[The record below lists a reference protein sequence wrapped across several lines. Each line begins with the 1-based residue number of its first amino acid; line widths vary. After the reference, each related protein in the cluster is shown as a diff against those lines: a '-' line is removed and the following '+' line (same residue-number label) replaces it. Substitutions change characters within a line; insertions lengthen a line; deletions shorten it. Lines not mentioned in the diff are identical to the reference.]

1 MKARI
6 KEDASLVLSREMRRI
21 YHNTPFPPELRKYLE
36 RLRELAGKELEVIEE
51 YNDRIVLKYP
61 EPIND
66 TIGIDVEKRLV
77 EIVKEETK

>member
-6 KEDASLVLSREMRRI
+6 KEDASLIVSREMRRI
-21 YHNTPFPPELRKYLE
+21 YHNAPFPPELRRYLE

-51 YNDRIVLKYP
+51 YNDRVVLKYL

-66 TIGIDVEKRLV
+66 VTGIEVEKGLV
-77 EIVKEETK
+77 EIIS

>member
-36 RLRELAGKELEVIEE
+36 RLRKLAGKELEVIEE

-61 EPIND
+61 EPTNGV
-66 TIGIDVEKRLV
+66 IGIDVEKRLV
-77 EIVKEETK
+77 EIIS

>member
-6 KEDASLVLSREMRRI
+6 KEDASLILSREMRRI
-21 YHNTPFPPELRKYLE
+21 FHNTPFPPELRKYLE

-61 EPIND
+61 EPINGV
-66 TIGIDVEKRLV
+66 IGIDVEKRLV
-77 EIVKEETK
+77 EIIS